1 MARVSGGQG
10 RNVTG
15 LGFFGSRT
23 SRTLTEADGQI
34 LGAQDGGQGRGTGRE
49 ARAAAILRPR
59 ITASLPAI
67 QRTSG
72 ERFEIGTKAIVIA
85 DGGFRATPSYSALG
99 AAAAVIG

>member
-1 MARVSGGQG
+1 MTSRARPLGLRRFKVYLIEGGQPI
-10 RNVTG
+10 
-15 LGFFGSRT
+15 
-23 SRTLTEADGQI
+23 EADGQI